1 MTESPVPQP
10 PPVPPRH
17 QDPPV
22 YRRIADR
29 LRDQILSG
37 ALDDGDRLPGENAL
51 MAEYGIARATAR
63 QALAVLI
70 NEGLAVPRRGSG
82 VYVRLFRPIRRHGSQ
97 RLAKEQ
103 WGQGRAIWDS
113 DTPGRAYAVD
123 ELDLRREPANAPVSR
138 ALRCHEVWIRSRRY
152 SVDGRPVQ
160 LATSYFPADIV
171 EGSPITLPD
180 TGPGGVYAR
189 LGDLGYPPVRFS
201 EEVRV
206 RMPLPGEAK
215 LLGLPA
221 GTPVIVISRIAFAS
235 GDVRVELNEMILD
248 SASYVLQYDFD
259 A

>member
-1 MTESPVPQP
+1 M
-10 PPVPPRH
+10 PRPASH
-17 QDPPV
+17 EFPI

-70 NEGLAVPRRGSG
+70 NEGLAVARRGSG
-82 VYVRLFRPIRRHGSQ
+82 VYVRLFRPIRRHGSR
-97 RLAKEQ
+97 RLSREQ

-113 DTPGRAYAVD
+113 DTDGRAYTVD
-123 ELDLRREPANAPVSR
+123 EIDLRREPASESVAQ
-138 ALRCHEVWIRSRRY
+138 ALGSDEVWVRRRRY

-160 LATSYFPADIV
+160 LAASHFPADIV
-171 EGSPITLPD
+171 EGSAITQPD
-180 TGPGGVYAR
+180 TGAGGVYAR
-189 LGDLGYPPVRFS
+189 LGDLGYRPVRFT
-201 EEVRV
+201 EEVRA
-206 RMPLPGEAK
+206 RMPQPREAR

-221 GTPVIVISRIAFAS
+221 GTPVIVITRIAFAA
-235 GDVRVELNEMILD
+235 GGVPVEFNEMTLD
-248 SASYVLQYDFD
+248 ASAYVLQYDFD